1 MFVLPVNRDKRP
13 KTTSELTIALIVL
26 NSVIWA
32 ALTLFG
38 LNGQA
43 IHDFGLYPSHWTL
56 ISLCTHMFLHAGL
69 LHVVGNMWFL
79 WMFAPKLE
87 ERLGKIWFL
96 FAYLICGIAAAG
108 VHTLFSL
115 GSTIPMVGASGAIS
129 GVAGLYFVLFP
140 RSPFNL
146 VLYFGWWRLKSFNT
160 LTRGAVGTWIVEQLL
175 LGLITSTVHSASIA
189 FWAHIGGFAC
199 GLAIGALV
207 ASRTNAEER
216 EQILHPKPLSEEER
230 DKLFVDPEEEQ
241 RYILR

>member
-1 MFVLPVNRDKRP
+1 VNRDKRP
-13 KTTSELTIALIVL
+13 ENTSEVTIALIVL

-43 IHDFGLYPSHWTL
+43 IHDFGLYPAHWTFICL
-56 ISLCTHMFLHAGL
+56 FTHMFLHVGL
-69 LHVVGNMWFL
+69 LHVAGNMWFL

-87 ERLGKIWFL
+87 QRFGRVPFL
-96 FAYLICGIAAAG
+96 CAYLICGVAAAG

-115 GSTIPMVGASGAIS
+115 SSTIPMVGASGAIS

-146 VLYFGWWRLKSFNT
+146 VLYFGWWRIKSFDT
-160 LTRGAVGTWIVEQLL
+160 LTRGAVGVWIVEQFL
-175 LGLITSTVHSASIA
+175 LGLITSTVHSTGIA

-199 GLAIGALV
+199 GVAIGAIV
-207 ASRTNAEER
+207 TSRVNAEER
-216 EQILHPKPLSEEER
+216 EQILHPKPLNEEER
-230 DKLFVDPEEEQ
+230 GKLFVDPEEEQ
-241 RYILR
+241 RYTLQ